1 MKDWKKVDGWFDE
14 ENESFF
20 YDCVKKLS
28 NPKVFYE
35 VGSWKGRSTCCMG
48 QILKS
53 LNMDAKIYAVD
64 TFCGSNEQIHIDE
77 ILRLS
82 SQNLSLLDVFNANIK
97 ECEVDNIITAIPL
110 SSEEASKKVKNESI
124 DFLYLDAAHDY
135 DNVTNDLNYWLPKM
149 KNGSIISGDDYVEC
163 WIPVIQ
169 AVNDFFAK
177 HDKTVEV
184 VRTQW
189 RVLL

>member
-1 MKDWKKVDGWFDE
+1 MKNWKEVDGWFDE

-64 TFCGSNEQIHIDE
+64 TFCGSGEQIHINE
-77 ILRLS
+77 ISRLN
-82 SQNLSLLDVFNANIK
+82 SQNLSLIDVFNTNIK

-110 SSEEASKKVKNESI
+110 ASEDASKKVENESI
-124 DFLYLDAAHDY
+124 DFLYLDASHDY
-135 DNVTNDLNYWLPKM
+135 NNVTNDLNCWLPKM

-163 WIPVIQ
+163 WFPVIQ
-169 AVNDFFAK
+169 AVNDFFEK
-177 HDKTVEV
+177 YDKKVEV
-184 VRTQW
+184 VKTQW
-189 RVLL
+189 KVIL